1 MEGRGKGSGK
11 GWNVSFVVHDAL
23 NKYFGGGKREERKK
37 RKKVESEG
45 KQGEKKARNDLGQ
58 LNIING
64 KSEWKPSQKSRQ
76 LVLCMDH

>member
-1 MEGRGKGSGK
+1 MGLGGRGKGSGK

-45 KQGEKKARNDLGQ
+45 KQGEKKARKISGNLTLEMGN
-58 LNIING
+58 LNGNPV
-64 KSEWKPSQKSRQ
+64 KSQGN
-76 LVLCMDH
+76 